1 MTTNI
6 IAFLDKSAEYCVA
19 EDRGVYEAA
28 ATDDARHL
36 HEAQGRI
43 GEALNLAGLLLAALE
58 DQGDRR
64 AMQVYT
70 AVRIIEKKLEKACD
84 RLDRHEAE
92 HATLLSAHT
101 DRPKKTKQG
110 E

>member
-1 MTTNI
+1 MTNI
-6 IAFLDKSAEYCVA
+6 AFFDKNTTYRVA
-19 EDRGVYEAA
+19 EDHGVYDAA
-28 ATDDARHL
+28 ATDDAKHL

-64 AMQVYT
+64 AMQVFT
-70 AVRIIEKKLEKACD
+70 AVRIIEKRLEKACD
-84 RLDRHEAE
+84 RLDRHEAN
-92 HATLLSAHT
+92 HARLLPAHA
-101 DRPKKTKQG
+101 DRRGKTKRR